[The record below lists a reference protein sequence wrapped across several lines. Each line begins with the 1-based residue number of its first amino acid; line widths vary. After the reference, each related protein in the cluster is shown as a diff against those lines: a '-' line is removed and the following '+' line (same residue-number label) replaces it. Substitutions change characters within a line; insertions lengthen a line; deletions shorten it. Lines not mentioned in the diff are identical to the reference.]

1 MQVKEQAMSH
11 RLEAK
16 LIPRW
21 SSGAR
26 LILPG
31 SWRALLP
38 ALLLLI
44 MLGIMLGSMLEASS
58 VHAANARWIM
68 PGELGCILRTCLEYY
83 PLGGGPPMRQG
94 MFSQQI
100 PRGRGELRVPAGE
113 FTLRR
118 QTGDAEQALRLT
130 GPMSLALSD
139 REAFQITPG
148 ALRYE
153 HPLEHSLASDN
164 SASHNSASH
173 NSASDAR
180 EFRILLPAMVAGPE
194 GTVIEALFTR
204 SGDCFIRVI
213 EGRALIHPM
222 EDRAGP
228 GLLLEAGEA
237 TAVTGDNHSQ
247 ALPRVTGKEVDLLR
261 LSLEARDA
269 GLRSAP
275 SASPEGA
282 FAGYLEKS
290 MRADAAGTARLALE
304 LAIQYPQADVA
315 PRALY
320 LAWLKAQTAG
330 ASGVGVRLAAEL
342 ERGYPQSRWWRLLVG
357 PQNRSENAAD

>member
-1 MQVKEQAMSH
+1 MQVKEQTMSH

-16 LIPRW
+16 PILRR
-21 SSGAR
+21 SARAR
-26 LILPG
+26 LVRSEP
-31 SWRALLP
+31 WRALLP
-38 ALLLLI
+38 ALLLQI
-44 MLGIMLGSMLEASS
+44 TLGIMLEASA
-58 VHAANARWIM
+58 VQAASARWTM

-83 PLGGGPPMRQG
+83 PQGGGPPIRQG
-94 MFSQQI
+94 VFSQQI
-100 PRGRGELRVPAGE
+100 PPGRGELRVPPGE
-113 FTLRR
+113 YTLRR
-118 QTGDAEQALRLT
+118 QIGHTEQALRLT

-153 HPLEHSLASDN
+153 HPLDHSLTSDNFAKDKSASDN
-164 SASHNSASH
+164 RASDNRASD

-204 SGDCFIRVI
+204 SGDCFIRVL

-222 EDRAGP
+222 LDRAGP
-228 GLLLEAGEA
+228 GLLLVAGEA
-237 TAVTGDNHSQ
+237 TVVTEDNDAQ
-247 ALPRVTGKEVDLLR
+247 PLLRLTGKEADLQKLG
-261 LSLEARDA
+261 LEARDA

-275 SASPEGA
+275 AATPEGA

-290 MRADAAGTARLALE
+290 VRVDAAGMARLALE
-304 LAIQYPQADVA
+304 LALLYPQAEVA

-320 LAWLKAQTAG
+320 LAWLRAETEG
-330 ASGVGVRLAAEL
+330 ASGVGVRLAGEL
-342 ERGYPQSRWWRLLVG
+342 ERSYPQSRWWRLLLARKAG
-357 PQNRSENAAD
+357 